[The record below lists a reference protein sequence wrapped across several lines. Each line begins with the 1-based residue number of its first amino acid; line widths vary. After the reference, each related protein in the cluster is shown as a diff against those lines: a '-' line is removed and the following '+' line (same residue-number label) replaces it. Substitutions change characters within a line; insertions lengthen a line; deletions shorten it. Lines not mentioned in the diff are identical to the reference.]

1 MKIRSITCFYDP
13 GASGAGDMLD
23 MLGRFSERA
32 IKRFGEAGFEVQ
44 SRRLATIPFAE
55 MCPSG
60 CLESGVLLAQKLE
73 EKALSRGFAY
83 VSMGPA
89 LPENPESYAMI
100 PEMLAETRSVFFS
113 ANLLQRTGR
122 SRLPRSERQ
131 QRSSTGLPWSKKV
144 DLPTCALPPWQ
155 ALSHSRLSSRQL
167 TARGLNLLSASRWN
181 VRMFS

>member
-32 IKRFGEAGFEVQ
+32 VQLFGEAGFEVQ

-113 ANLLQRTGR
+113 ANLLQKDGKIAPAVDPGCSRDHLPDCHDRKRWICQPALCRPGR
-122 SRLPRSERQ
+122 R
-131 QRSSTGLPWSKKV
+131 
-144 DLPTCALPPWQ
+144 
-155 ALSHSRLSSRQL
+155 
-167 TARGLNLLSASRWN
+167 
-181 VRMFS
+181 